1 MHVFAASF
9 GGASVWEKRKANE
22 VVDKLQKER
31 PKCEDHTIDSFDE
44 DSDQAKMFWDIVGGK
59 PEDLPDAYAGDDEKK
74 EDDAIKVYKVHDC
87 GAKGAKTEITEL
99 EFELVDGKLPRSLL
113 SDNNSDIVAVVAG
126 GILYVW
132 VGSGASKGE
141 KAAAIPLLSNERED
155 FAKMPTR
162 KYTEG
167 KERPSFLAMFA

>member
-44 DSDQAKMFWDIVGGK
+44 DSDQAKMFWEIVGEK
-59 PEDLPDAYAGDDEKK
+59 PESLPAAYAGDEEEKK
-74 EDDAIKVYKVHDC
+74 EDEGIKVFKVHDC

-99 EFELVDGKLPRSLL
+99 EFELVDGNCQRVCFRTTTRILLPL
-113 SDNNSDIVAVVAG
+113 SPAVSCTC
-126 GILYVW
+126 
-132 VGSGASKGE
+132 GSARVRPKRR
-141 KAAAIPLLSNERED
+141 KPPPFRCCPMNERTL
-155 FAKMPTR
+155 P
-162 KYTEG
+162 
-167 KERPSFLAMFA
+167 